1 MTQDGA
7 ESGAR
12 TRIEASEVGGRWYV
26 RYVDTQFWG
35 DGESLSAAHE
45 DLRRR
50 EADYKAYLEKVGVPV
65 LPVTGLKRW
74 LHGAARP
81 AGRLL
86 LALAVFSLFMVP
98 VSYAISSGIGRGIKE
113 SEFKIG
119 GREFWKGL
127 EQRLIEFSEE
137 KHDLPPEKVEALQ
150 KAVHRIVLRVRPFT
164 SELKQIFE
172 PVDERPAAEKQ

>member
-50 EADYKAYLEKVGVPV
+50 EADYKAYLENAMRDAGCVIGRVAAEELVAAFAAQDDGYMP
-65 LPVTGLKRW
+65 PDVTAKLEKRE
-74 LHGAARP
+74 AAR
-81 AGRLL
+81 
-86 LALAVFSLFMVP
+86 
-98 VSYAISSGIGRGIKE
+98 I
-113 SEFKIG
+113 
-119 GREFWKGL
+119 
-127 EQRLIEFSEE
+127 
-137 KHDLPPEKVEALQ
+137 
-150 KAVHRIVLRVRPFT
+150 
-164 SELKQIFE
+164 
-172 PVDERPAAEKQ
+172 